1 MKKNLR
7 FVSVAAAALLAVA
20 PVATSVVPTVG
31 ANVVSAATEDGSE
44 KNPYTVSADT
54 VYVNNNLKPSDINEA
69 WIESNVKLNNGRI
82 TGASGYSIKD
92 KNGNTPTTLEGG
104 QTYTVTTSVAL
115 AGLKAKTYYATE
127 STKAQQSS
135 SNGTIG
141 NVTISFKV
149 TVFNQNAAGTP
160 YFTDKNNNQISIVP
174 SASGIAVNPKNPTLS
189 DILNAAE
196 GAVNFYPDS
205 SSSADNSAII
215 TTTSDIANQLKQQ
228 NITVNGQNVTLP
240 SGSFNITLTGRN
252 NTNGKTTTVTVPMK
266 GTGASTADTS
276 APVIKMNSA
285 STTNGQY
292 YQVAQ
297 GATFDPLNFVDSNGV
312 RHQFTA
318 QQSSSNPTVAT
329 VTATSNPVSTSE
341 AGRFYTVTLTATN
354 MNGKTSTLSYYVVI
368 VGNGSQTIKADTP
381 AYHIY
386 GNNVEKASTSFKAG
400 QTVYV
405 GNETR
410 EINKVSYSKV
420 STTSKADANSGNLWI
435 PTSAL
440 TTNSPSTGAD
450 TNTETH
456 PVMVDSRAYD
466 KNGNYLGHM
475 YYAYDNIEIVPTVVT
490 INGKTYYKVANKDEY
505 VRVTNITGNK
515 RTLRHNAYIYWS
527 SYRRTPGTGKM
538 YKGQTVTTYGPQMR
552 FKNGKKYYRI
562 EGCRNNNKRYIKA
575 VNFY

>member
-7 FVSVAAAALLAVA
+7 LVSVAAAALLAVA

-31 ANVVSAATEDGSE
+31 ANVVQAAAGDKSSDPISLGTED
-44 KNPYTVSADT
+44 
-54 VYVNNNLKPSDINEA
+54 VYVNNTLKPTDVNPAWVESNLKLNE
-69 WIESNVKLNNGRI
+69 GRVS
-82 TGASGYSIKD
+82 GASDVTIQD
-92 KNGNTPTTLEGG
+92 KPSTLEGG
-104 QTYTVTTSVAL
+104 KSYTVTANVAL
-115 AGLKAKTYYATE
+115 AGLTGYKYYKMGDKTFQAGP
-127 STKAQQSS
+127 
-135 SNGTIG
+135 NGTAG
-141 NVTISFKV
+141 SVNVSFKL
-149 TVFNQNAAGTP
+149 TVFDQNAAGNP
-160 YFTDKNNNQISIVP
+160 YFTDKNNNPISIVP
-174 SASGIAVNPKNPTLS
+174 SANGIAVNPKDPKNPTLS
-189 DILNAAE
+189 DILKAAE

-205 SSSADNSAII
+205 NGGSGSII
-215 TTTSDIANQLKQQ
+215 TTTSDIATQLKAQ
-228 NITVNGQNVTLP
+228 NITVKGDNVTLP
-240 SGSFNITLTGRN
+240 SGSFNVTLTGRN

-266 GTGASTADTS
+266 GTGASTSTAG
-276 APVIKMNSA
+276 APVIKVNSA
-285 STTNGQY
+285 NTTNGQY

-297 GATFDPLNFVDSNGV
+297 GAAFDPLNFVDSNGV

-318 QQSSSNPTVAT
+318 QQSSNNPTVAT

-341 AGRFYTVTLTATN
+341 SGRFYTVTLTATG

-440 TTNSPSTGAD
+440 TTNSPSTGTD

-538 YKGQTVTTYGPQMR
+538 YRGQTVTTYGGQMR

>member
-7 FVSVAAAALLAVA
+7 IVSVAAAALLAVA

-31 ANVVSAATEDGSE
+31 ANVVQAKDNKDTAQPTEI
-44 KNPYTVSADT
+44 SADN
-54 VYVNNNLKPSDINEA
+54 VYVNSTLKKSDITPAWVESNLKLS
-69 WIESNVKLNNGRI
+69 KGRVS
-82 TGASGYSIKD
+82 GASQVNIDGSSSTLD
-92 KNGNTPTTLEGG
+92 AGN
-104 QTYTVTTSVAL
+104 TYTVTANIAV
-115 AGLKAKTYYATE
+115 AGL
-127 STKAQQSS
+127 S
-135 SNGTIG
+135 SNASYKIG
-141 NVTISFKV
+141 NTTFKTGANGTSGSVNVSFKL
-149 TVFNQNAAGTP
+149 TVFDQNAAGNP
-160 YFTDKNNNQISIVP
+160 YFTDKYNNPISIVP
-174 SASGIAVNPKNPTLS
+174 SADGIPVAAQDSKNITLQ
-189 DILNAAE
+189 DILDSAKS
-196 GAVNFYPDS
+196 AVNFYPDS
-205 SSSADNSAII
+205 NGGTNGGSII
-215 TTTSDIANQLKQQ
+215 TTTSDIANQLKSQ
-228 NITVNGQNVTLP
+228 NITVNGQKVTLP
-240 SGSFNITLTGRN
+240 SGSFNITLIGRN

-266 GTGASTADTS
+266 GTGASTSTAG
-276 APVIKMNSA
+276 APVIKVNSA
-285 STTNGQY
+285 NTTNGQY

-297 GATFDPLNFVDSNGV
+297 GAAFDPLNFVDSNGV

-318 QQSSSNPTVAT
+318 QQSSNNPTVAT

-341 AGRFYTVTLTATN
+341 SGRFYTVTLTATG

-440 TTNSPSTGAD
+440 TTNSPSTGTD

-475 YYAYDNIEIVPTVVT
+475 YYAYDNIDIVPTVVT

-505 VRVTNITGNK
+505 VRVTNITGNQ